1 MTDWLKEKWCSLF
14 HGGGAI
20 LRDCYG
26 RINWQCVSCGRWS
39 TPVDKKTEKLMTEAA
54 IAKAE
59 GESHEP

>member
-1 MTDWLKEKWCSLF
+1 MTDWLKGKWCSLF

-26 RINWQCVSCGRWS
+26 RINWQCVTCGRWS
-39 TPVDKKTEKLMTEAA
+39 TPVDKQTEKLMTEAA

-59 GESHEP
+59 VKHD